1 MTTTV
6 SQIELP
12 AGTWTLDKAHTALS
26 FVARHMMVTK
36 VRGTF
41 RSFDGTIDIAE
52 DPTESKVTINIE
64 TGSVST
70 GADDRD
76 AHLVSPDFFDA
87 VTFPTMTFVS
97 TDIYEKNGQ
106 WRLTGDLTIKNI
118 TRPVTLDV
126 SFEGSETNPWGKTIA
141 AFTATAEVDRE
152 AWGLT
157 WNVPL
162 ESGGLLVGRKVKL
175 EIEAQLHRD

>member
-6 SQIELP
+6 SQIDIP
-12 AGTWTLDKAHTALS
+12 VGTWTLDKSHTALS

-36 VRGTF
+36 VRGIF
-41 RSFDGTIDIAE
+41 RSFDGTIHVAE
-52 DPTESKVTINIE
+52 DPTESKVAIEIE

-76 AHLVSPDFFDA
+76 AHLTSPDFFDA
-87 VTFPTMTFVS
+87 ATYPTMKFVS
-97 TDIYEKNGQ
+97 TDIHQKNGQ
-106 WRLTGDLTIKNI
+106 WRLTGDLTIKNV

-126 SFEGSETNPWGKTIA
+126 SFQGSETNPWGKTIA
-141 AFTATAEVDRE
+141 AFTASAEVDRE

-162 ESGGLLVGRKVKL
+162 ESGGLLVGKKVKL
-175 EIEAQLHRD
+175 EIEAQLLRD

>member
-1 MTTTV
+1 MTTSV
-6 SQIELP
+6 SQIDIP

-26 FVARHMMVTK
+26 FVARHMMVTR

-41 RSFDGTIDIAE
+41 RSFDGRIDIAE

-87 VTFPTMTFVS
+87 GTFPTMKFVS
-97 TDIYEKNGQ
+97 TDIHQKNGQ